1 VINVYADDGDGIL
14 QAGEYAV
21 VAGTDTTDGNGDYEV
36 TGLDPGDYIACEV
49 LQANWFQSAP
59 NPGTADC
66 TTESGATDLAANG
79 YAFTVTS
86 GSSEPD
92 NDFGNWRPA
101 TKGGFKFNDN
111 DMDGVYEPAPNT
123 QNDTQLSGWVI
134 ELWKWDG
141 AAWVFVATDTTG
153 AAGDYEFTGL
163 AAGVTYAVCEI
174 NQTDWQQSLPPPVP
188 AGELVFDCTQLTP
201 NGGGAFAPNGY
212 QFTATSGDVLA
223 DNNFGNFLVPPGCS
237 LTQGYWKT
245 HSFEGPA
252 PYDAEGW
259 GNLGDVD
266 GDGIEEEEDEAF
278 FDSGMTWYEVFWTS
292 PKGGNAWYILAHQ
305 YMAAVLNLANG
316 AGNPAGLAQA
326 LADAETLLDH
336 YDGQKNIPKN
346 ADAVLVIGTK
356 DRAEAIAIAGFL
368 ASYNEGTLP
377 GTSHCGEENFAGF
390 GLSLN

>member
-1 VINVYADDGDGIL
+1 
-14 QAGEYAV
+14 
-21 VAGTDTTDGNGDYEV
+21 
-36 TGLDPGDYIACEV
+36 
-49 LQANWFQSAP
+49 
-59 NPGTADC
+59 
-66 TTESGATDLAANG
+66 
-79 YAFTVTS
+79 
-86 GSSEPD
+86 
-92 NDFGNWRPA
+92 
-101 TKGGFKFNDN
+101 
-111 DMDGVYEPAPNT
+111 
-123 QNDTQLSGWVI
+123 
-134 ELWKWDG
+134 
-141 AAWVFVATDTTG
+141 
-153 AAGDYEFTGL
+153 
-163 AAGVTYAVCEI
+163 
-174 NQTDWQQSLPPPVP
+174 
-188 AGELVFDCTQLTP
+188 
-201 NGGGAFAPNGY
+201 
-212 QFTATSGDVLA
+212 
-223 DNNFGNFLVPPGCS
+223 